1 MSALFSKRLPHVL
14 TRADL
19 VILLVPTYAEYR
31 SVDDEE
37 AAERLRPALEAPGVL
52 ELFYG
57 GISAALEALQG
68 PKTTDDALV
77 DRLSKGVAKR
87 RGKVKPAP
95 DTPAVAAVLVR
106 LELEI
111 GIAPDQM
118 RMMLDTPKGK
128 AILGE
133 GMRAIGAHLVKEL
146 VK

>member
-1 MSALFSKRLPHVL
+1 MTALFSKRLPHVV
-14 TRADL
+14 TRTDL
-19 VILLVPTYAEYR
+19 VMLLVPTYAEYR

-37 AAERLRPALEAPGVL
+37 AAERLRPALDAPGVL
-52 ELFYG
+52 DLFYG
-57 GISAALEALQG
+57 GISAALEAMQG
-68 PKTTDDALV
+68 PRTTDDGLV
-77 DRLSKGVAKR
+77 DRLSKGLAKR

-111 GIAPDQM
+111 GLASDQM
-118 RMMLDTPKGK
+118 RMTLETPKGK

-133 GMRAIGAHLVKEL
+133 GLRTIGAHLVKEL